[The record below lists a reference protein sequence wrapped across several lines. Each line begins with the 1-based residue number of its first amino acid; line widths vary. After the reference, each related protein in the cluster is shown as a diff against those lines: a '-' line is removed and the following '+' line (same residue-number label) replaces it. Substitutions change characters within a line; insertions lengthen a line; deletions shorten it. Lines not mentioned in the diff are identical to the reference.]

1 MNQSNGHFAPGFIYV
16 DPVIR
21 VMTLSAT
28 LIRAAQSPES
38 TGSAHMLSAAAT
50 LYRHF
55 GSRDGKLKCKFLNRC
70 IR

>member
-1 MNQSNGHFAPGFIYV
+1 
-16 DPVIR
+16 
-21 VMTLSAT
+21 
-28 LIRAAQSPES
+28 
-38 TGSAHMLSAAAT
+38 MLSAAAT